1 MNKLITLIALISVLS
16 SFMTYSQP
24 ETFNVDETLVQPYE
38 LPELMTC
45 SNGQKVTSVED
56 WEHLRRQEILNVFLT
71 EVYGKFPDTVLK
83 PIVEVFDYSDSALN
97 NTAIREQW
105 KLTFENHGKKLAVDV
120 LAYLPKGVQ
129 SPHVFVVPNFG
140 GNQSIA
146 NDPNIAITPSWMRM
160 RRNSDNVGVVDHKS
174 TEESRGRSSFMFPL
188 DKIIGN
194 GFGLY
199 TVYYGDI
206 DPDFNDFT
214 NGIHPL
220 FYEEGEETPK
230 ADEWGAISA
239 WAWGISRV
247 VDLIENNPLTNN
259 SKIIVMGHSRLG
271 KTALWAGVTDER
283 IDIAI
288 SNDSGCMGAAL
299 SRRKFGETVKIINT
313 RFPHWFSDNFIKYSD
328 NEDNLP
334 IDQHM
339 LIALM
344 APRPVYI
351 ASGEMDKWADPKGEY
366 LSGHYA
372 TPVYELYGK
381 QGLPNPELPE
391 VNQPTYNAI
400 GHHIRT
406 GGHGVTDYDWEQ
418 YMKFAKMYLD

>member
-1 MNKLITLIALISVLS
+1 
-16 SFMTYSQP
+16 
-24 ETFNVDETLVQPYE
+24 
-38 LPELMTC
+38 
-45 SNGQKVTSVED
+45 
-56 WEHLRRQEILNVFLT
+56 
-71 EVYGKFPDTVLK
+71 
-83 PIVEVFDYSDSALN
+83 
-97 NTAIREQW
+97 
-105 KLTFENHGKKLAVDV
+105 
-120 LAYLPKGVQ
+120 
-129 SPHVFVVPNFG
+129 
-140 GNQSIA
+140 
-146 NDPNIAITPSWMRM
+146 MRN
-160 RRNSDNVGVVDHKS
+160 NSDNVGVVDNKS
-174 TEESRGRSSFMFPL
+174 TEASRGRSSSMFPL

-230 ADEWGAISA
+230 ANEWGAISA
-239 WAWGISRV
+239 WAWGISQV
-247 VDLIENNPLTNN
+247 VDIIENNPLTNN

-288 SNDSGCMGAAL
+288 SNNSGCVGAAL
-299 SRRKFGETVKIINT
+299 SRRRFGETVKIINT
-313 RFPHWFSDNFIKYSD
+313 RFPHWFSDNFLKYSD

-351 ASGEMDKWADPKGEY
+351 ASGETDRWADPKGEY

-381 QGLPNPELPE
+381 QGLPNLGLPQ
-391 VNQPTYNAI
+391 VNQPTFNTI
-400 GHHIRT
+400 GHHIRS

-418 YMKFAKMYLD
+418 YMKFAKTHVD